1 MDMYCQLLWLTN
13 GWVQSYYDEY
23 DLFEKERIIMNM
35 YYIILV
41 VWLSILTMLVIR
53 MIQHY
58 NALTTGVSKK
68 GLKEILEMMLGKVR
82 SLETV
87 SQELRRD
94 FDESLRDGQLHIQR
108 IGIVR
113 FNPFAD
119 TGGSQ
124 SFTIALLDGRDDGLI
139 LTSLY
144 ARTGNRWYLKE
155 VRGGKGKNIELSHEE
170 TNAIRQAKKIE
181 EKHA

>member
-1 MDMYCQLLWLTN
+1 
-13 GWVQSYYDEY
+13 
-23 DLFEKERIIMNM
+23 MNVF
-35 YYIILV
+35 YIIIV
-41 VWLSILTMLVIR
+41 VWLSIMTVLVIR
-53 MIQHY
+53 MMQHY
-58 NALTTGVSKK
+58 NKLTTGASKK
-68 GLKEILEMMLGKVR
+68 GLKEILETMLAKES

-87 SQELRRD
+87 TQELRRD
-94 FDESLRDGQLHIQR
+94 LDESLRDGQKHIQR

-124 SFTIALLDGRDDGLI
+124 SFTIALLDGHDDGLI

-155 VRGGKGKNIELSHEE
+155 VRGGKGKNIELSNEE
-170 TNAIRQAKKIE
+170 ASAIKQAKKIE
-181 EKHA
+181 EKHT